1 MSDQDYTT
9 LQKFS
14 DQPTSIAE
22 TTLSETIGLTMHN
35 LVANQQ
41 QSQVTTSASVT
52 NACARLL
59 AIPQA
64 SSQKGSVGE
73 EFGMSAQRE
82 RDKKKKGGLA
92 GFFSRS

>member
-1 MSDQDYTT
+1 MDVGRLNQRR
-9 LQKFS
+9 
-14 DQPTSIAE
+14 
-22 TTLSETIGLTMHN
+22 

-64 SSQKGSVGE
+64 SSQKAGSGE
-73 EFGMSAQRE
+73 ELGISVQRE
-82 RDKKKKGGLA
+82 REKKKKSGLA

>member
-1 MSDQDYTT
+1 MSNQDYTT

-64 SSQKGSVGE
+64 STQKLSVGDD
-73 EFGMSAQRE
+73 FGISAQRE
-82 RDKKKKGGLA
+82 REKKKKGGIA
-92 GFFSRS
+92 GFFSR

>member
-1 MSDQDYTT
+1 MSDTDYTT

-14 DQPTSIAE
+14 EQPTTIAE
-22 TTLSETIGLTMHN
+22 TTMAETIGLSMHN

-64 SSQKGSVGE
+64 SPTKPE
-73 EFGMSAQRE
+73 PKPEAP
-82 RDKKKKGGLA
+82 KKKSI
-92 GFFSRS
+92 FSRS